1 MNTDEPRETDMQ
13 VATISVRRWTRAWRH
28 HLCQLAVA
36 GLVAGLVLAGLV
48 STVQAGP
55 HFVLEKVTV
64 TKGGQT
70 YTLAKNT
77 NGEWMIPV
85 WPDVPAVNPLA
96 YDFTWRIEPKGGA
109 LSPLDRSDVKLGG
122 VSKGRPQVVIE
133 NNVKKARKNII
144 FNYNQ
149 MNFPTKIQLVV
160 IFNPAMSAAD
170 VLVKVGQYLPQ

>member
-1 MNTDEPRETDMQ
+1 MEMQ
-13 VATISVRRWTRAWRH
+13 VATISVRRWTRPWH
-28 HLCQLAVA
+28 HRCRLAVA

-64 TKGGQT
+64 TKGGLT

-96 YDFTWRIEPKGGA
+96 YDFTWRLEPNGGSYRA
-109 LSPLDRSDVKLGG
+109 LGRIDLSDVRLGG
-122 VSKGRPQVVIE
+122 VSKGPAVVVIE
-133 NNVKKARKNII
+133 NNAKKARKNII

-160 IFNPAMSAAD
+160 NINPPVSAVD
-170 VLVKVGQYLPQ
+170 VLVRVPQYLRQ